1 MPVSAWLPRSMRLAR
16 ALAGRKGVEN
26 GGAAAIVS
34 VTEKP
39 EIKIAGTSPQG
50 GEGGAASLPHGA
62 GSPTP
67 ERKLGKREVL
77 TIISGLALAMFL
89 GALNQTIVATA
100 LPTIGRAFD
109 DFENLSWVVIAYLL
123 TSTVVAPLY
132 GKLSDI
138 YGRRG
143 MMLVALGVFMAG
155 SAASAAAPS
164 MLMLILGR
172 GLQGIGGGGIVPLAQ
187 SIIAD
192 AVPPRERG
200 AYQAYT
206 GSVWIV
212 AGAAGPVLGGVIA
225 EHLHWSV
232 IFWLNIPLGIGAA
245 LLCHRK
251 LKLLPRHERAHT
263 IDLTGAGLMMISA
276 ISLLLALTWGGT
288 RYPWLSQQILIL
300 IIGAAVLSAI
310 FIWWV
315 LRVPEPFLPLAVL
328 NNPIMRVGSIT
339 TACTQGVSIGLTIY
353 VPLYYELVHG
363 LSASDSGLALIPI
376 VMMTTPGSYL
386 SGRAM
391 LYMNR
396 YKWVAIVMLSI
407 ATIAVSLL
415 VIHPLMP
422 VWVVS
427 IITGLVGLGTGSSY
441 PTVTVSIQN
450 AVAHQ
455 QIGIAMGTMNFFRA
469 LASSFVVAVM
479 GAIMLTQ
486 LGAAPQ
492 RGVSSAVIAVAE
504 HRSPADFAHSFS
516 FIFAVAVMFLI
527 IGIVALIAMEERP
540 LRATVLAAP
549 TVREPPARAAE

>member
-1 MPVSAWLPRSMRLAR
+1 MISKSAAPPPSD
-16 ALAGRKGVEN
+16 
-26 GGAAAIVS
+26 
-34 VTEKP
+34 
-39 EIKIAGTSPQG
+39 
-50 GEGGAASLPHGA
+50 
-62 GSPTP
+62 
-67 ERKLGKREVL
+67 RKLSRREVVA
-77 TIISGLALAMFL
+77 IIGGLALAMFL

-109 DFENLSWVVIAYLL
+109 DFENLSWVIIAYLL

-143 MMLVALGVFMAG
+143 MMLVALGIFMAG

-172 GLQGIGGGGIVPLAQ
+172 GLQGIGGGGIVPLTQ

-200 AYQAYT
+200 YYQAYT

-232 IFWLNIPLGIGAA
+232 IFWLNVPLALAA
-245 LLCHRK
+245 AMLSNRQ
-251 LKLLPRHERAHT
+251 LKLVPVHERAHK
-263 IDLTGAGLMMISA
+263 IDLAGAALMMASA
-276 ISLLLALTWGGT
+276 VALLLALTWGGT
-288 RYPWLSQQILIL
+288 RYPWLSQQIIFLL
-300 IIGAAVLSAI
+300 LAAVALTSV

-315 LRVPEPFLPLAVL
+315 LRAPEPFLPIAVL
-328 NNPIMRVGSIT
+328 NNPVMRAGCVT
-339 TACTQGVSIGLTIY
+339 TACTQGVSIGLTIF

-363 LSASDSGLALIPI
+363 LSASDSGFALIPI

-391 LYMNR
+391 LYMDR
-396 YKWVAIVMLSI
+396 YKWAPIVMLSI
-407 ATIAVSLL
+407 ATASVALL

-422 VWVVS
+422 VWAVAL
-427 IITGLVGLGTGSSY
+427 ITGLVGIGTGSSY

-455 QIGIAMGTMNFFRA
+455 QIGIAMGAMNFFRA
-469 LASSFVVAVM
+469 LASSFVVAIM
-479 GAIMLTQ
+479 GAIMLAD
-486 LGAAPQ
+486 LGASPQ
-492 RGVSSAVIAVAE
+492 RGGASSSAFIVSASAASIDELGRA
-504 HRSPADFAHSFS
+504 FS
-516 FIFAVAVMFLI
+516 HIFAVAVVFLI
-527 IGIVALIAMEERP
+527 LGLIGLIVMEERP
-540 LRATVLAAP
+540 LRTTVLAMPATP
-549 TVREPPARAAE
+549 EPPAEAAE

>member
-1 MPVSAWLPRSMRLAR
+1 MASP
-16 ALAGRKGVEN
+16 KH
-26 GGAAAIVS
+26 
-34 VTEKP
+34 
-39 EIKIAGTSPQG
+39 KIHKTGEFAPQG
-50 GEGGAASLPHGA
+50 GGGSESVGPDSGGHR
-62 GSPTP
+62 ST
-67 ERKLGKREVL
+67 ERKLGRREVIA
-77 TIISGLALAMFL
+77 IIGGLALAMFL

-155 SAASAAAPS
+155 SAACAAAPS

-172 GLQGIGGGGIVPLAQ
+172 GLQGIGGGGIVPLTQ

-200 AYQAYT
+200 YYQAYT

-232 IFWLNIPLGIGAA
+232 IFWLNVPLALAAAMLSNRQLKLVPVHERSHKIDLAGAA
-245 LLCHRK
+245 LMM
-251 LKLLPRHERAHT
+251 
-263 IDLTGAGLMMISA
+263 GAA
-276 ISLLLALTWGGT
+276 IALLLALTWGGT
-288 RYPWLSQQILIL
+288 RYPWLSQQIVGLVI
-300 IIGAAVLSAI
+300 AAAITSAA

-315 LRVPEPFLPLAVL
+315 LRAPEPFLPLAVL
-328 NNPIMRVGSIT
+328 NNPVMRAGCLT
-339 TACTQGVSIGLTIY
+339 TACTQGVSIGLTIF

-391 LYMNR
+391 LYMDR
-396 YKWVAIVMLSI
+396 YKWVPIVMLSI
-407 ATIAVSLL
+407 AAAAVTLL
-415 VIHPLMP
+415 VVHPLMP
-422 VWVVS
+422 VWAVAL
-427 IITGLVGLGTGSSY
+427 ITGMVGIGTGSSY

-450 AVAHQ
+450 AVAHR
-455 QIGIAMGTMNFFRA
+455 QIGVAMGAMNFFRA
-469 LASSFVVAVM
+469 LASAFVVATM
-479 GAIMLTQ
+479 GAIMLAE
-486 LGAAPQ
+486 LGASPQ
-492 RGVSSAVIAVAE
+492 RGGASSSAFIATAAKCLTRRSRARVQPHFRGGGDFPDHRRCGTDDHGRTAVAN
-504 HRSPADFAHSFS
+504 HRARSASSARD
-516 FIFAVAVMFLI
+516 
-527 IGIVALIAMEERP
+527 
-540 LRATVLAAP
+540 AA
-549 TVREPPARAAE
+549 ARACGVAPSAAAA